1 MGWPDHGVPDDPSS
15 VLNILD
21 DVNLKQDHIQGAG
34 PIVVHCRYCLI
45 KEFYTVI
52 SSCHVFHNPCRRE
65 WLFIF
70 FSDGGGRTGA
80 FCALV
85 TSLERV
91 KQDQSFNLF
100 QTIMLERIQ
109 RPRMVSSIV
118 SCRMFFSG

>member
-1 MGWPDHGVPDDPSS
+1 MIGR
-15 VLNILD
+15 IQ
-21 DVNLKQDHIQGAG
+21 DVQRQCGNN

-118 SCRMFFSG
+118 SCRVFFLDDCDLHEVKRCKQTFGKT